1 MTAKAGTQRAVV
13 FGAGPIGCS
22 TAAYLSHKGLAVTLC
37 DIVEEAIDP
46 VRQTGRVT
54 VKGPVL
60 EGDFAVARATTD
72 IGEALDGQQLVLFCV
87 PSSAHEA
94 LARSAAPYLQDGA
107 ILFIQPGATLSALAI
122 RHTLQNSG
130 FKGDITPVETLNTVF
145 TARLAQPG
153 VVELYAIKK
162 KNIFAALPAHRTA
175 AVATVLQPLFE
186 SLVPCSCVLEVSMIN
201 PNGTLHPVVTL
212 LNAGQIDRGEDFL
225 YYVDGA
231 TPYVSH
237 LIEACDAE
245 RVAVA
250 EALGVPTFSLIEWY
264 RSVYGGHYP
273 NMYQTLQ
280 NVGPYATIKAPKSMN
295 TRLLLED
302 IPTGSVPY
310 CSLGQVVGVDT
321 PAMRALVNLCC
332 VLYETDF
339 WATGRTLERFG
350 LGDATREEVLQLLG
364 PC

>member
-1 MTAKAGTQRAVV
+1 V
-13 FGAGPIGCS
+13 
-22 TAAYLSHKGLAVTLC
+22 KGL
-37 DIVEEAIDP
+37 
-46 VRQTGRVT
+46 
-54 VKGPVL
+54 VL
-60 EGDFAVARATTD
+60 QGDFAVAKATTD
-72 IGEALDGQQLVLFCV
+72 IAEALEDQQLVMFCV

-94 LARSAAPYLQDGA
+94 VARAAAPHLQDGA
-107 ILFIQPGATLSALAI
+107 IIFIQPGATLSALAI
-122 RHTLQNSG
+122 THALREAG
-130 FKGDITPVETLNTVF
+130 FTGDVTPVETLNTIF
-145 TARLAQPG
+145 TARLAEPG

-162 KNIFAALPAHRTA
+162 KNIFAALPASRTGD
-175 AVATVLQPLFE
+175 VAQIFQPLFE
-186 SLVPCSCVLEVSMIN
+186 SLEPCSSVLEVSMIN

-212 LNAGQIDRGEDFL
+212 LNVGQIDRGEDFL
-225 YYVDGA
+225 YYMDGA
-231 TPYVSH
+231 TPYVSQ

-250 EALGVPTFSLIEWY
+250 KALGVPTFAIIDWY

-280 NVGPYATIKAPKSMN
+280 NVRPYATIKGPKTMN

-310 CSLGQVVGVDT
+310 CSLGEAVGVET
-321 PAMRALVNLCC
+321 RAIRALIDICC

-350 LGDATREEVLQLLG
+350 LGGADKATILKLLG
-364 PC
+364 P